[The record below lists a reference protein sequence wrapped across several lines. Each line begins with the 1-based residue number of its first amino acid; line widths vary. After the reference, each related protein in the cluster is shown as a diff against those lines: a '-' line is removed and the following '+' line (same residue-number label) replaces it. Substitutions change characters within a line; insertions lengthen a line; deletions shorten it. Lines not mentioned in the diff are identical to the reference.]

1 MRKCSGSVCNVCE
14 TSCFYLSTLSKL
26 VFIVNVLIHLFS
38 LQKAIVEDPL
48 RKQVKLEHN
57 AVTEAPS
64 QATVS

>member
-1 MRKCSGSVCNVCE
+1 VCNVCE
-14 TSCFYLSTLSKL
+14 TSCFYFSALSKL
-26 VFIVNVLIHLFS
+26 VFNVTVLIHLFP

-48 RKQVKLEHN
+48 RKQVKLDHN